1 MKKLTAL
8 FVGKW
13 SSYMLAVAVLAAY
26 LSCPAPVLAVPI
38 LSSDLAGFSVLG
50 AETVTNTGATTLT
63 GNLGVSPGTAITGQ
77 ETITING
84 LPALTTGSVFVH
96 ATDALAGQAQF
107 DLTTARTNLGLLGP
121 GTLLSADLV
130 GQTIYPGVYTVPA
143 GTTNLS
149 GTVTLDGLGN
159 ANAFWLFQMPSTL
172 ITSSNSF
179 VNVTNTGSGAGLFWN
194 VGSSATLDTDSSFY
208 GNILALTDISLNT
221 GATIVCGRALADN
234 GAVTMDNNTI
244 DICSENSGFSGT
256 GLEFDSGG
264 NVFDTTTPIPEPST
278 MLLLGCGLS
287 GLALFC
293 LNRKWRVAPVEL
305 AS

>member
-8 FVGKW
+8 LVRKL
-13 SSYMLAVAVLAAY
+13 SSYMLAVAVLAAC
-26 LSCPAPVLAVPI
+26 LSGPAPVLALPI

-50 AETVTNTGATTLT
+50 ASTVTNTGATTLT
-63 GNLGVSPGTAITGQ
+63 GNLGVFPGTAITGQ
-77 ETITING
+77 TDITING
-84 LPALTTGSVFVH
+84 ENALTTGSVFVH
-96 ATDALAGQAQF
+96 AADALAGQAQF

-130 GQTIYPGVYTVPA
+130 GLTIFPGVYTVPE

-172 ITSSNSF
+172 ITSPGSV
-179 VNVTNTGSGAGLFWN
+179 VNVINTGSGAGLFWN
-194 VGSSATLDTDSSFY
+194 VGSSASLDTTTSFY
-208 GNILALTDISLNT
+208 GNILALTSISLNT

-244 DICSENSGFSGT
+244 DVCIDNNGFSGT

-264 NVFDTTTPIPEPST
+264 NVVDTTTGEVIGAPVPEPST
-278 MLLLGCGLS
+278 LLLLGAGMAGLV
-287 GLALFC
+287 FFR
-293 LNRKWRVAPVEL
+293 NRFNKNA
-305 AS
+305 

>member
-8 FVGKW
+8 LVGKL
-13 SSYMLAVAVLAAY
+13 SSYMLAVAVLAVC
-26 LSCPAPVLAVPI
+26 LSGPAPVFALPI

-77 ETITING
+77 STIAING

-107 DLTTARTNLGLLGP
+107 DLTTARTNLGLLGS

-172 ITSSNSF
+172 ITSPGSV
-179 VNVTNTGSGAGLFWN
+179 VNVTNTGSDAGLFWN
-194 VGSSATLDTDSSFY
+194 VGSSATLDTTTSFY

-234 GAVTMDNNTI
+234 GAVTMDHNTI
-244 DICSENSGFSGT
+244 DVCIDNNGFSGT
-256 GLEFDSGG
+256 GLELDSGG
-264 NVFDTTTPIPEPST
+264 NVVDITTGAVIVTPVPEPST
-278 MLLLGCGLS
+278 FLLLGG
-287 GLALFC
+287 GLAGLAFVARRR
-293 LNRKWRVAPVEL
+293 RKE
-305 AS
+305 